1 MNRKPVIGILA
12 TSNYMSNNDSFCDT
26 YTFGNNYINKI
37 VENGAT
43 PLLIPYVNNEII
55 YETLD
60 MCDGLLLPGGNKI
73 LPSALKVIDYFYKKK
88 KPILGICLGMQ
99 SLAVYSVNDNEKN
112 VIQKIES
119 DINHWPF
126 EIYRDN
132 NEAVVHDVY
141 VDKNSK
147 LYEVFNSDVI
157 NVNSVHN
164 YMVTEVGNDF
174 RVSIK
179 SSDDVI
185 EGIEYINDDNFV
197 VGVQFHPEILP
208 QFNNLFKVFIDKC
221 RKGQK

>member
-1 MNRKPVIGILA
+1 M
-12 TSNYMSNNDSFCDT
+12 
-26 YTFGNNYINKI
+26 
-37 VENGAT
+37 
-43 PLLIPYVNNEII
+43 
-55 YETLD
+55 
-60 MCDGLLLPGGNKI
+60 
-73 LPSALKVIDYFYKKK
+73 
-88 KPILGICLGMQ
+88 
-99 SLAVYSVNDNEKN
+99 
-112 VIQKIES
+112 
-119 DINHWPF
+119 
-126 EIYRDN
+126 
-132 NEAVVHDVY
+132 
-141 VDKNSK
+141 
-147 LYEVFNSDVI
+147 YEVFNSDVI

>member
-1 MNRKPVIGILA
+1 
-12 TSNYMSNNDSFCDT
+12 
-26 YTFGNNYINKI
+26 
-37 VENGAT
+37 
-43 PLLIPYVNNEII
+43 
-55 YETLD
+55 
-60 MCDGLLLPGGNKI
+60 
-73 LPSALKVIDYFYKKK
+73 
-88 KPILGICLGMQ
+88 MQ

-119 DINHWPF
+119 DINHGPF

-132 NEAVVHDVY
+132 NEAVAHDVY

>member
-1 MNRKPVIGILA
+1 MKIKFSHSCFSGACVRVYLCVIW
-12 TSNYMSNNDSFCDT
+12 SF
-26 YTFGNNYINKI
+26 
-37 VENGAT
+37 
-43 PLLIPYVNNEII
+43 
-55 YETLD
+55 
-60 MCDGLLLPGGNKI
+60 
-73 LPSALKVIDYFYKKK
+73 ID
-88 KPILGICLGMQ
+88 
-99 SLAVYSVNDNEKN
+99 EK
-112 VIQKIES
+112 
-119 DINHWPF
+119 
-126 EIYRDN
+126 

-197 VGVQFHPEILP
+197 VGVQFHPEI
-208 QFNNLFKVFIDKC
+208 
-221 RKGQK
+221 